1 MSHFEI
7 DLQFKPMVIAED
19 ILNTLYTETSAAL
32 EIHNLTDAYA
42 YVFIPVGKRSKL
54 FVKVTID
61 TATQDVS
68 YYVKRNPKTGDYLP
82 AMDYMSAVRELRQ
95 LMVG

>member
-19 ILNTLYTETSAAL
+19 ILNTLYTETSAA
-32 EIHNLTDAYA
+32 IDKHNLVDGFCNIY
-42 YVFIPVGKRSKL
+42 IPVNK
-54 FVKVTID
+54 KVTVFAECRID
-61 TATQDVS
+61 MTTADVKYFVVS
-68 YYVKRNPKTGDYLP
+68 SKNTAKRIPALDYK
-82 AMDYMSAVRELRQ
+82 SAVRTLRQ

>member
-7 DLQFKPMVIAED
+7 DLQFKKMEIAEE
-19 ILNTLYTETSAAL
+19 ILGTLYAETSAAL
-32 EIHNLTDAYA
+32 ETHNLTDAYA
-42 YVFIPVGKRSKL
+42 YVFVPVGKRSKL

-61 TATQDVS
+61 AVSQDVA
-68 YYVKRNPKTGDYLP
+68 YYVKRNPKTGDLLP
-82 AMDYMSAVRELRQ
+82 ALSFNQAVHQLRQ